1 MVQYFVKISKI
12 KYSTENFFS
21 FLLSAYVNLIKV
33 GKRPCICRFNQDGKA
48 SLCIYDEM
56 KNIKKKVITKYDVSY
71 NAQRTSNKNIMKQI
85 LFREKNMVISPDEV
99 NKCVLYQV
107 LREYLISSDQFV
119 FYVEFKDIEIV
130 DLKTYLCRFS
140 QLSTNIISYSRRSI
154 CMHIDH
160 NKKRNESI
168 YTRNST

>member
-21 FLLSAYVNLIKV
+21 FLLSAYVDLIKV
-33 GKRPCICRFNQDGKA
+33 GKRP
-48 SLCIYDEM
+48 CIYDEM
-56 KNIKKKVITKYDVSY
+56 KNIKKKVISKHDVSY

-85 LFREKNMVISPDEV
+85 LFREKNMVISPDEI
-99 NKCVLYQV
+99 NECFSYPV
-107 LREYLISSDQFV
+107 LREYLISSDQFI
-119 FYVEFKDIEIV
+119 FYVEFKDIEII
-130 DLKTYLCRFS
+130 DLKTYLCRFI

>member
-1 MVQYFVKISKI
+1 
-12 KYSTENFFS
+12 
-21 FLLSAYVNLIKV
+21 
-33 GKRPCICRFNQDGKA
+33 
-48 SLCIYDEM
+48 M
-56 KNIKKKVITKYDVSY
+56 KNIKKKVISKHDVSY

-85 LFREKNMVISPDEV
+85 LFREKNMVISPDEI
-99 NKCVLYQV
+99 NKCFSYPV

-140 QLSTNIISYSRRSI
+140 QLSMNIISYSRRSI

-160 NKKRNESI
+160 NKKKEREHLYAKQYLIMSTKKI
-168 YTRNST
+168 YNRMSLVINKRH